1 MRNDYITRQVRRCSR
16 NLALVG
22 IVILLFSLSL
32 VFLAA
37 IQLARNSPRPRVKR
51 DGRREEAD
59 DPRGMLFTGA
69 GCSLFGLVPLGMGLA
84 RIINP
89 NVSPIVRR
97 LKKLGNA
104 DALRASLDAEMSQGL
119 ARRLGKLQ
127 YTPSWLVNEMY
138 FDTDIGRVD
147 DVVSL
152 YQLETR
158 SGAGSSFTAV
168 FRLRTKAGFSVIA
181 RPAEVEEMLT
191 LFHDRVPWAI
201 HGWSA
206 ELDTMWRK
214 DREGLIRLV
223 EQRYQQYLSPFGL
236 KAEDNTQSSPDERIR
251 QPNDYVK
258 PSEPSS
264 PEELTNE

>member
-1 MRNDYITRQVRRCSR
+1 
-16 NLALVG
+16 
-22 IVILLFSLSL
+22 
-32 VFLAA
+32 VFIAA
-37 IQLARNSPRPRVKR
+37 NASSENSPRPRVKR
-51 DGRREEAD
+51 DGRREETD
-59 DPRGMLFTGA
+59 DPRGMLITGVVCGVLA
-69 GCSLFGLVPLGMGLA
+69 LVPLGMGLV

-89 NVSPIVRR
+89 NLSPIARR
-97 LKKLGNA
+97 FKKLGNA
-104 DALRASLDAEMSQGL
+104 DALRASLDGEMSQGL

-147 DVVSL
+147 DVVWL

-181 RPAEVEEMLT
+181 SPAQVEEMLT
-191 LFHDRVPWAI
+191 LFHERVPWAI

-206 ELDTMWRK
+206 ELDAMWRK

-236 KAEDNTQSSPDERIR
+236 KSEAEPTPSIPDERI
-251 QPNDYVK
+251 QKPNDAVK
-258 PSEPSS
+258 PSEPPS
-264 PEELTNE
+264 PEDLSNE